1 MKAVRLHGYHQQP
14 VVDDVPDPTIAG
26 RSTSS

>member
-1 MKAVRLHGYHQQP
+1 MKAVRLHDYHKPP
-14 VVDDVPDPTIAG
+14 VVEDVPEPTLSG